1 MNDLAREH
9 AENVL
14 QGIDEQEEGDIDD
27 EEEYEGNGEMANGE
41 LDGKHLVV
49 T

>member
-1 MNDLAREH
+1 MKTFALED
-9 AENVL
+9 AENIL
-14 QGIDEQEEGDIDD
+14 QGIEEQEEGDIDD

-41 LDGKHLVV
+41 ADGKNLVV